1 VHFGLAAEPGHAQAE
16 SAPVNPDGLTEGVIA
31 LENGPE
37 FKRKYGGVAEA
48 VADYSCV
55 FDCGF
60 LVQFTGCV
68 VVFAYDYC
76 EFTTWIA

>member
-1 VHFGLAAEPGHAQAE
+1 VHFGLAAELGYAQAE
-16 SAPVNPDGLTEGVIA
+16 SAPVNPDRLAEGVIA

-37 FKRKYGGVAEA
+37 FKWKYGGVTEA
-48 VADYSCV
+48 VTDDSCV
-55 FDCGF
+55 LDCGF

-68 VVFAYDYC
+68 VVFAYDYG